1 MIESGLIE
9 TDALPRK
16 YAHELHANEIVLL
29 AYYIASINIENAFH
43 DVMGKDAEYAPFSGI
58 CLTDTF
64 QLGETEDTKKLF
76 TMKLKQNSERVM
88 AQQKAPIRVIL
99 GNPPYS
105 VGQRSANDNAQN
117 QSYPKLEKRIA
128 GTYAAG
134 TGATNKN
141 SLYDS
146 YIKAF
151 RWASDRLP
159 KEQSGIIAFVSNAG
173 WIDGNA
179 MDGLRKCLEQEFS
192 NIYVYNLRGNQRTSG
207 ETSRREGGKIFGS
220 GSRTPIAITLLVKN
234 PEHQGKAVIHYKDI
248 GDYLSREEKLGIVAK
263 NHDALNSKIGWQTI
277 RPNEH
282 ADWLNQRN
290 DLFGSFI
297 PLGDKDNK
305 DNKQTV
311 FVPYYSRGLA
321 TCRDSWCYNFS
332 KEKLHENIN
341 STINAYNS
349 SILEF
354 EEFKNDDL
362 ESKLK
367 FNAKDISWSDNL
379 KTYFNK
385 KTKLYFGERNI
396 CKSSYRPFCF
406 QSVYF
411 DSKLNERTYQLPK
424 LFPTSKQKNL
434 VICVSGVGVTKDFTC
449 IITDTL
455 PDLELIGKS
464 QCFPLYWYEAVHEK
478 QQTLFDRAAETPEDY
493 YARRDGLTDFILDR
507 CRDNYGH
514 KVTKE
519 DIFYYVYGL
528 LHSPDYWT
536 QFAADLKKM
545 LPRLPL
551 VERPF
556 DFWSFSK
563 AGRALSDLHLNYEEQ
578 PPCPAVTVTGA
589 DSGKFQVEKM
599 RFPSK
604 EDKSVIEYNPWI
616 RLSGIP
622 TEAYEYVVNGRSAI
636 EWIMERYQVKTDK
649 DSGIKNDPND
659 WASEHGK
666 PRYIL
671 DLLLSIITVSLETQ
685 KIVNALPKLH
695 F

>member
-1 MIESGLIE
+1 M
-9 TDALPRK
+9 
-16 YAHELHANEIVLL
+16 
-29 AYYIASINIENAFH
+29 
-43 DVMGKDAEYAPFSGI
+43 
-58 CLTDTF
+58 
-64 QLGETEDTKKLF
+64 
-76 TMKLKQNSERVM
+76 
-88 AQQKAPIRVIL
+88 
-99 GNPPYS
+99 
-105 VGQRSANDNAQN
+105 GQRAANDNAQN

-128 GTYAAG
+128 GTYVAKS
-134 TGATNKN
+134 TATLKN

-151 RWASDRLP
+151 RWSSDRLP
-159 KEQSGIIAFVSNAG
+159 EDQGGIIAFVSNAG

-179 MDGLRKCLEQEFS
+179 MDGLRKCLEEEFS
-192 NIYVYNLRGNQRTSG
+192 SIYVYNLRGNQRTSG

-220 GSRTPIAITLLVKN
+220 GSRAAIAITLLVKN
-234 PEHQGKAVIHYKDI
+234 PDHHGKAIIYYRDI
-248 GDYLSREEKLGIVAK
+248 GDYLKREEKLEIVAQ
-263 NHDALNSKIGWQTI
+263 NHNALNNRMEWQTI
-277 RPNEH
+277 QPNEH

-290 DLFGSFI
+290 DLFSSFI
-297 PLGDKDNK
+297 PLGDKENK

-321 TCRDSWCYNFS
+321 TSRDAWCYNS
-332 KEKLHENIN
+332 LKEQVCSSMRRTIGFYNSEVDRLASAYKMN
-341 STINAYNS
+341 STIEA
-349 SILEF
+349 
-354 EEFKNDDL
+354 
-362 ESKLK
+362 LK
-367 FNAKDISWSDNL
+367 FIYFYSTQITWDHQQKVDVTRGKKYSFSDSNVVL
-379 KTYFNK
+379 S
-385 KTKLYFGERNI
+385 L
-396 CKSSYRPFCF
+396 YRPYQKQWC
-406 QSVYF
+406 YF
-411 DSKLNERTYQLPK
+411 SGEMNCRTYQLPK
-424 LFPTSKQKNL
+424 LFPTPKQKNL
-434 VICVSGVGVTKDFTC
+434 VICVSGLGGEKQNTC
-449 IITDTL
+449 IISNNI
-455 PDLELIGKS
+455 PDLNCLDAGT
-464 QCFPLYWYEAVHEK
+464 QCYPLYWYEAVQEK

-507 CRDNYGH
+507 CRENYGS

-528 LHSPDYWT
+528 LHSPDYRA

-551 VERPF
+551 VEKPF

-599 RFPSK
+599 RFPNK

-616 RLSGIP
+616 KLSDIP
-622 TEAYEYVVNGRSAI
+622 TEGYEYVVNGRPAI
-636 EWIMERYQVKTDK
+636 EWIMERYQVKVDK

-659 WASEHGK
+659 WATEHSK

-685 KIVNALPKLH
+685 KIVTALPKLQ